1 MVFVANIFYAIIT
14 MIYECQVMSDTP
26 LEMILMNDQQKD
38 VVTEQEPIIVEPTAE
53 TEEVEEVVSGPLVAA
68 QEELAEMKDQLLR
81 SKAEMENI
89 RRRTIKEVADARKF
103 AVERFATDLLD
114 VVDNL
119 ERALAVE
126 EGNEQ
131 GMRDGVQLTLDAWHA
146 VMGKFKMERVD
157 AMGEQFDPHKHE
169 ALSKMPAEEA
179 EGTVIAQHCAGYT
192 LHGRLIRPAK
202 VLVSSGPAA

>member
-1 MVFVANIFYAIIT
+1 
-14 MIYECQVMSDTP
+14 
-26 LEMILMNDQQKD
+26 MNDQQKEP
-38 VVTEQEPIIVEPTAE
+38 VTEQEPT
-53 TEEVEEVVSGPLVAA
+53 VEEVIVEAEAAEGEAVEAEAVAADPLAEA
-68 QEELAEMKDQLLR
+68 QEELAAMKDQLLR
-81 SKAEMENI
+81 SKAETENI
-89 RRRTIKEVADARKF
+89 RRRTAKEIADARKF

-126 EGNEQ
+126 AGNEQ
-131 GMRDGVQLTLDAWHA
+131 GMRDGIQLTLDAWHG
-146 VMGKFKMERVD
+146 VMGKFDMERID

-179 EGTVIAQHCAGYT
+179 EGTVVAQHCAGYT